1 MSGTVVL
8 KQPRWIVGGLIA
20 LAALIVAVESLSAYV
35 TGRLVVGIVAVV
47 VLMGVLAIGLASLVR
62 ARRFIDQE
70 LSALGAPSPGGTL
83 YVERRRKA
91 LELRRLNVAPDLDV
105 LADATAA
112 DEADR
117 GYTGKYL
124 VATTVLIGLVGTF
137 GGLMETLARIAPAL
151 KGGDLS
157 SAGPTGALGLIAGP
171 LAGLH
176 VTFGTSVVAI
186 LVTLALA
193 LIQGD
198 VTLHHERLLALLQER
213 TRHVLLPEL
222 WPADESAAERTV
234 RAVLNLRTLVAET
247 LTRNAEENASKV
259 AAVVRAEM
267 QRLVEQVGGAMRTAG
282 QAQTTALERTSATMT
297 DSLRQVTTVAAAEL
311 RDAAAASQATTKAT
325 AAAAREAIEVAAA
338 ASREAMTSAAE
349 TIAATVR
356 ESDARAR
363 EDAARVVR
371 AVEEAMAAAV
381 TGLAD
386 ATTRTSEAFTEA
398 AAGAVAGL
406 TAATTRTSDAF
417 TEAAAGAVAGLTA
430 TTTKTSQAFTD
441 AAAGAVAGLT
451 DATTRTSEA
460 LTAATTRTSDA
471 LTEAAAG
478 AVTGLAAAT
487 ARASEAFIEATGGA
501 VTALAAATAN
511 TSEAFTDATAGA
523 VAALGEL
530 RGSLGAQLE
539 GASQA
544 LTTAAGELHGTVK
557 TLSPALAELVPQLG
571 ALGAEVALL
580 AARAEN
586 PEQPNA
592 VLDEL
597 VRLGEDVERLIT
609 LSEQAVAGGAVPEPE
624 PAAEAAREPEA

>member
-1 MSGTVVL
+1 M
-8 KQPRWIVGGLIA
+8 KHPRWIVGGLIA
-20 LAALIVAVESLSAYV
+20 LAALIVAVQSLSAYV
-35 TGRLVVGIVAVV
+35 TGRLAVGVVAVF
-47 VLMGVLAIGLASLVR
+47 VLIGVLGVGLASLVR
-62 ARRFIDQE
+62 ARRFIEQE
-70 LSALGAPSPGGTL
+70 LAALGAASPGGTL
-83 YVERRRKA
+83 YLERRRKA
-91 LELRRLNVAPDLDV
+91 LELRGRNVTPDLDV

-112 DEADR
+112 EEAER

-137 GGLMETLARIAPAL
+137 GGLMETLARVAPAL
-151 KGGDLS
+151 RGGDLAN
-157 SAGPTGALGLIAGP
+157 AGPAGALGLIAGP

-222 WPADESAAERTV
+222 WPAAESAAERTV
-234 RAVLNLRTLVAET
+234 RAVLDLRTLVGET
-247 LTRNAEENASKV
+247 LTRNAEENAAKV
-259 AAVVRAEM
+259 AAVVRVEV

-282 QAQTTALERTSATMT
+282 QAQATALERTSTTMT
-297 DSLRQVTTVAAAEL
+297 DSLRQVATVAAEEL
-311 RDAAAASQATTKAT
+311 RGAAASSQETTKAT
-325 AAAAREAIEVAAA
+325 TAAARKAIEVAAA
-338 ASREAMTSAAE
+338 SSRAAMTSAAE

-371 AVEEAMAAAV
+371 AVEEAMAGAV
-381 TGLAD
+381 TGLAAATTLTSEALTEATAGAVAGLAD

-406 TAATTRTSDAF
+406 TAS
-417 TEAAAGAVAGLTA
+417 
-430 TTTKTSQAFTD
+430 
-441 AAAGAVAGLT
+441 
-451 DATTRTSEA
+451 TTRTSEA
-460 LTAATTRTSDA
+460 LTEAT
-471 LTEAAAG
+471 AG

-487 ARASEAFIEATGGA
+487 TRASEAFTEATAGA
-501 VTALAAATAN
+501 VAGLTAATTL
-511 TSEAFTDATAGA
+511 TSEAFTEATAGA
-523 VAALGEL
+523 VAALAEV

-544 LTTAAGELHGTVK
+544 LTTAAGDLHGAVK
-557 TLSPALAELVPQLG
+557 TLSPALTALVPQLG
-571 ALGAEVALL
+571 ALSAEVALL
-580 AARAEN
+580 AARAES

-597 VRLGEDVERLIT
+597 VRLGEDVERLVT
-609 LSEQAVAGGAVPEPE
+609 LSQQGVTGVASVAVVESEPV
-624 PAAEAAREPEA
+624 ADAARESEA

>member
-1 MSGTVVL
+1 M
-8 KQPRWIVGGLIA
+8 KHPRWIVGGLIA
-20 LAALIVAVESLSAYV
+20 LAALIVAVQSLSAYV
-35 TGRLVVGIVAVV
+35 TGRLAVGVVAVF
-47 VLMGVLAIGLASLVR
+47 VLMGVLGVGLASLVR
-62 ARRFIDQE
+62 ARRFIEQE
-70 LSALGAPSPGGTL
+70 LAALGAASPGGTL
-83 YVERRRKA
+83 YLERRRKA
-91 LELRRLNVAPDLDV
+91 LELRGRNVTPDLDV

-112 DEADR
+112 EEAER

-137 GGLMETLARIAPAL
+137 GGLMETLARVAPAL
-151 KGGDLS
+151 RGGDLAN
-157 SAGPTGALGLIAGP
+157 AGPAGALGLIAGP

-222 WPADESAAERTV
+222 WPAAESAAERTV
-234 RAVLNLRTLVAET
+234 RAVLDLRTLVGET
-247 LTRNAEENASKV
+247 LTRNAEENAAKV
-259 AAVVRAEM
+259 AAVVRVEV

-282 QAQTTALERTSATMT
+282 QAQATALERTSTTMT
-297 DSLRQVTTVAAAEL
+297 ESLRQVATVAAEEL
-311 RDAAAASQATTKAT
+311 RGAAASSQETTKAT
-325 AAAAREAIEVAAA
+325 TAAAREAIEVAAA
-338 ASREAMTSAAE
+338 SSRAAMTSAAE

-371 AVEEAMAAAV
+371 AVEEAMAGAV
-381 TGLAD
+381 TGLAAATTRTSEALTEATAGAVAGLTD

-406 TAATTRTSDAF
+406 TAAT
-417 TEAAAGAVAGLTA
+417 
-430 TTTKTSQAFTD
+430 SQ
-441 AAAGAVAGLT
+441 
-451 DATTRTSEA
+451 
-460 LTAATTRTSDA
+460 
-471 LTEAAAG
+471 
-478 AVTGLAAAT
+478 
-487 ARASEAFIEATGGA
+487 
-501 VTALAAATAN
+501 
-511 TSEAFTDATAGA
+511 TSEAFTEATAGA
-523 VAALGEL
+523 VAALAEV

-544 LTTAAGELHGTVK
+544 LTTAAGDLHGAVK
-557 TLSPALAELVPQLG
+557 TLSPALTALVPQLG
-571 ALGAEVALL
+571 ALSAEVALL
-580 AARAEN
+580 AARAES

-597 VRLGEDVERLIT
+597 VRLGEDVERLVT
-609 LSEQAVAGGAVPEPE
+609 LSQQGVTGVASVAVVESEPV
-624 PAAEAAREPEA
+624 ADAARESEA

>member
-1 MSGTVVL
+1 M
-8 KQPRWIVGGLIA
+8 KHPRWIVGGLIA
-20 LAALIVAVESLSAYV
+20 LAALIVAVQSLSAYV
-35 TGRLVVGIVAVV
+35 TGRLAVGVVAVF
-47 VLMGVLAIGLASLVR
+47 VLMGVLGVGLASLVR
-62 ARRFIDQE
+62 ARRFIEQE
-70 LSALGAPSPGGTL
+70 LAALGAASPGGTL
-83 YVERRRKA
+83 YLERRRKA
-91 LELRRLNVAPDLDV
+91 LELRGRNVTPDLDV

-112 DEADR
+112 EEAER

-137 GGLMETLARIAPAL
+137 GGLMETLARVAPAL
-151 KGGDLS
+151 RGGDLAN
-157 SAGPTGALGLIAGP
+157 AGPAGALGLIAGP

-222 WPADESAAERTV
+222 WPAAESAAERTV
-234 RAVLNLRTLVAET
+234 RAVLDLRTLVGET
-247 LTRNAEENASKV
+247 LTRNAEENAAKV
-259 AAVVRAEM
+259 AAVVRVEV

-282 QAQTTALERTSATMT
+282 QAQATALERTSTTMT
-297 DSLRQVTTVAAAEL
+297 DSLRQVATVAAEEL
-311 RDAAAASQATTKAT
+311 RGAAASSQETTKAT
-325 AAAAREAIEVAAA
+325 TAAAREAIEVAAA
-338 ASREAMTSAAE
+338 SSRAAMTSAAE

-371 AVEEAMAAAV
+371 AVEEAMAGAV
-381 TGLAD
+381 TGLAAATTRTSEALTEAAAGAVAGLTA

-406 TAATTRTSDAF
+406 TAATTRTSEAF
-417 TEAAAGAVAGLTA
+417 TEAAAGAVA
-430 TTTKTSQAFTD
+430 
-441 AAAGAVAGLT
+441 
-451 DATTRTSEA
+451 
-460 LTAATTRTSDA
+460 
-471 LTEAAAG
+471 
-478 AVTGLAAAT
+478 
-487 ARASEAFIEATGGA
+487 
-501 VTALAAATAN
+501 ALA
-511 TSEAFTDATAGA
+511 E
-523 VAALGEL
+523 V

-544 LTTAAGELHGTVK
+544 LTTAAGDLHGAVK
-557 TLSPALAELVPQLG
+557 TLSPALTALVPQLG
-571 ALGAEVALL
+571 ALSAEVALL
-580 AARAEN
+580 AARAES

-597 VRLGEDVERLIT
+597 VRLGEDVERLVT
-609 LSEQAVAGGAVPEPE
+609 LSQQGVTGVASVAVVESEPV
-624 PAAEAAREPEA
+624 ADAARESEA